1 MKENRLQL
9 RIDPRLKER
18 ASRVA
23 RRRHTTVSALITQFL
38 QQLVE
43 TDLIEQRVASSTGDV
58 EQV

>member
-18 ASRVA
+18 AIQVA

-43 TDLIEQRVASSTGDV
+43 ADHIERRAVSSTGEV